1 MLQTTNPFQ
10 HWRRITTDR
19 KVEKTEPVRYP
30 SKENTLKVFVL
41 NMRGQP
47 LMPCSPPKARKLLR
61 AGKAVPVRRTPFVIR
76 LTVPTG
82 ETKQPISLGVDAG
95 YQHIGLSATT
105 AKEELLASEVELRQD
120 VTGLLSDRLAL
131 RRARRNRKTRYRAPR
146 FNNRVH
152 SKRKGWLAPSVENRI
167 QAHLS
172 RIEDILEILPVT
184 SVTVETAA
192 FDMQKIK
199 NPEIEGEGYQQ
210 GEQLGFWNVREY
222 VLFRD
227 GHVCQACKGKSKDP
241 ILNVHHIESRKTG
254 GDAPN
259 NLITLCETCHKAY
272 HAGKLKKFNPK
283 RGQSLK
289 AEAFMGIM
297 RWTVLNRLREHHPD
311 LPIANTYGY
320 LTKHKRIV
328 AGLPKTHCADAF
340 CISGNLDAKRRGEY
354 LYQKQTRRHNR
365 QIHKLTI
372 AKGGLRKR
380 NQAPYLVK
388 GFRLFD
394 KVLCQ
399 GEVGFIFGRR
409 SSGSFDVRR
418 LDGTKISAGISYKKL
433 SLLEKRKTFL
443 TEFRKESRDSS
454 LA

>member
-61 AGKAVPVRRTPFVIR
+61 AGKAVPVRRTPFVIQ

-82 ETKQPISLGVDAG
+82 ETKQPITLGVDAG
-95 YQHIGLSATT
+95 YKHVGLSATT

-146 FNNRVH
+146 FDNRVR
-152 SKRKGWLAPSVENRI
+152 SKHKGWLAPSVENRI
-167 QAHLS
+167 QAHIS
-172 RIEDILEILPVT
+172 RIEAVCRVLPITKIVI
-184 SVTVETAA
+184 ETAS
-192 FDMQKIK
+192 FDIQKIK
-199 NPEIEGEGYQQ
+199 NPEVEGTDYLQ
-210 GEQLGFWNVREY
+210 GDQLGFWNVREY

-227 GHVCQACKGKSKDP
+227 GHACQACKGRSKDL

-254 GDAPN
+254 GDAPG
-259 NLITLCETCHKAY
+259 NLITLCEACHKAY
-272 HAGKLKKFNPK
+272 HAGKLKQFSPK
-283 RGQSLK
+283 RGASFR
-289 AEAFMGIM
+289 AETFMGIM
-297 RWTVLNRLREHHPD
+297 RWTVLNRLRERHPE
-311 LPIANTYGY
+311 LPVTNTCGY

-340 CISGNLDAKRRGEY
+340 CIAGVLDAKRRGEY
-354 LYQKQTRRHNR
+354 LFQKQTRRHNR

-372 AKGGLRKR
+372 LKGGVRKR
-380 NQAPYLVK
+380 HQAPYLVH

-394 KVLCQ
+394 KVLCK
-399 GEVGFIFGRR
+399 GEGGFIFGRR
-409 SSGSFDVRR
+409 SSGAFDVRR

-433 SLLEKRKTFL
+433 SLLEKRKMFL
-443 TEFRKESRDSS
+443 TELRKEGRDSS
-454 LA
+454 RV

>member
-1 MLQTTNPFQ
+1 M
-10 HWRRITTDR
+10 
-19 KVEKTEPVRYP
+19 
-30 SKENTLKVFVL
+30 ENTLKVFVL

-61 AGKAVPVRRTPFVIR
+61 AGKAVPVRRTPFVIQ

-82 ETKQPISLGVDAG
+82 ETKQPITLGVDAG
-95 YQHIGLSATT
+95 YKHVGLSATT

-146 FNNRVH
+146 FANRVRSEH
-152 SKRKGWLAPSVENRI
+152 KGWLAPSVENRI
-167 QAHLS
+167 QAHIS
-172 RIEDILEILPVT
+172 RIEAVCRVLPITKIVI
-184 SVTVETAA
+184 ETAS
-192 FDMQKIK
+192 FDIQKIK
-199 NPEIEGEGYQQ
+199 NPEIEDEGYQQ

-227 GHVCQACKGKSKDP
+227 GHVCQACKGRSKDL

-254 GDAPN
+254 GDAPG
-259 NLITLCETCHKAY
+259 NLITLCEACHKAF
-272 HAGKLKKFNPK
+272 HAGKLKQFSPR
-283 RGQSLK
+283 RGASFR
-289 AEAFMGIM
+289 AETFMGIM
-297 RWTVLNRLREHHPD
+297 RWTVLNRLRERHPE
-311 LPIANTYGY
+311 LPVTNTYGY

-328 AGLPKTHCADAF
+328 ADLPKTHCADAF
-340 CISGNLDAKRRGEY
+340 CIAGVLDAKRRGEY
-354 LYQKQTRRHNR
+354 LFQKQTRRHNR

-372 AKGGLRKR
+372 LKGGVRKR
-380 NQAPYLVK
+380 HQAPYLVH

-394 KVLCQ
+394 KVLCK

-409 SSGSFDVRR
+409 SSGAFDVRR

-443 TEFRKESRDSS
+443 TELRKEDGDSS
-454 LA
+454 RV

>member
-1 MLQTTNPFQ
+1 M
-10 HWRRITTDR
+10 
-19 KVEKTEPVRYP
+19 
-30 SKENTLKVFVL
+30 ENTLKVFVL
-41 NMRGQP
+41 NMRGHP

-61 AGKAVPVRRTPFVIR
+61 AGKAVPVRRTPFVIQ

-82 ETKQPISLGVDAG
+82 ETKQPITLGVDAG
-95 YQHIGLSATT
+95 YKHVGLSATT

-120 VTGLLSDRLAL
+120 VTGLLSNRLAL

-146 FNNRVH
+146 FANRVRSEH
-152 SKRKGWLAPSVENRI
+152 KGWLAPSVENRI
-167 QAHLS
+167 QAHIS
-172 RIEDILEILPVT
+172 RIEAVCRVLPITKIVI
-184 SVTVETAA
+184 ETAS
-192 FDMQKIK
+192 FDIQKIK
-199 NPEIEGEGYQQ
+199 NPEVEGTDYQQ

-227 GHVCQACKGKSKDP
+227 GHVCQACKGRSKDL

-254 GDAPN
+254 GDAPG
-259 NLITLCETCHKAY
+259 NLITLCEACHKAY
-272 HAGKLKKFNPK
+272 HAGKLKQFSPR
-283 RGQSLK
+283 RGASFR
-289 AEAFMGIM
+289 AETFMGLM
-297 RWTVLNRLREHHPD
+297 RWTVLNRLRERHPE
-311 LPIANTYGY
+311 LPVTNTYGY

-340 CISGNLDAKRRGEY
+340 CIAGVLDAKRRGEY
-354 LYQKQTRRHNR
+354 LFQKQTRRHNR

-372 AKGGLRKR
+372 LKGGVRKR
-380 NQAPYLVK
+380 HQAPYLVH

-394 KVLCQ
+394 KVLCK

-409 SSGSFDVRR
+409 SSGAFDVRR

-443 TEFRKESRDSS
+443 TELRKEDRDSS
-454 LA
+454 RV

>member
-1 MLQTTNPFQ
+1 M
-10 HWRRITTDR
+10 
-19 KVEKTEPVRYP
+19 
-30 SKENTLKVFVL
+30 KVFVL

-61 AGKAVPVRRTPFVIR
+61 AGKAVPVRRMPFVIQ
-76 LTVPTG
+76 LKVPTG
-82 ETKQPISLGVDAG
+82 ETRQPINLGVDAG
-95 YQHIGLSATT
+95 SKHIGLSASTT
-105 AKEELLASEVELRQD
+105 KEELFASEVELRQD
-120 VTGLLSDRLAL
+120 MTDLLSGRREL
-131 RRARRNRKTRYRAPR
+131 RRSRRNRKTRYREPR
-146 FNNRVH
+146 FDNRVH
-152 SKRKGWLAPSVENRI
+152 GKNKGWLAPSVENRI

-172 RIEDILEILPVT
+172 RIEDILVILPVT

-199 NPEIEGEGYQQ
+199 HPEIKGEGYQQ

-272 HAGKLKKFNPK
+272 HAGKLKQFSPK
-283 RGQSLK
+283 RGASFR
-289 AEAFMGIM
+289 AETFMGIM
-297 RWTVLNRLREHHPD
+297 RWTVLNRLRERHPE
-311 LPIANTYGY
+311 LPVTNTYGY

-340 CISGNLDAKRRGEY
+340 CIAGVLDAKRRGEY
-354 LYQKQTRRHNR
+354 LFQKQTRRHNR

-372 AKGGLRKR
+372 LKGGVRKR
-380 NQAPYLVK
+380 HQAPYLVH

-394 KVLCQ
+394 KVLCK

-409 SSGSFDVRR
+409 SSGAFDVRR
-418 LDGTKISAGISYKKL
+418 LNGTKISAGISYKKL
-433 SLLEKRKTFL
+433 SLLEKRKMFL
-443 TEFRKESRDSS
+443 TELRKEGRDSS
-454 LA
+454 RV

>member
-1 MLQTTNPFQ
+1 M
-10 HWRRITTDR
+10 
-19 KVEKTEPVRYP
+19 
-30 SKENTLKVFVL
+30 ENTLKVFVL

-61 AGKAVPVRRTPFVIR
+61 AGKAVPVRRTPFVIQ

-82 ETKQPISLGVDAG
+82 ETKQPITLGVDAG
-95 YQHIGLSATT
+95 YKHVGLSATT

-120 VTGLLSDRLAL
+120 VTGLLSNRLAL

-146 FNNRVH
+146 FDNRVR
-152 SKRKGWLAPSVENRI
+152 SKHKGWLAPSVENRI
-167 QAHLS
+167 QAHIS
-172 RIEDILEILPVT
+172 RIEAVCRVLPITKIVI
-184 SVTVETAA
+184 ETAS
-192 FDMQKIK
+192 FDIQKIK
-199 NPEIEGEGYQQ
+199 NPEVEGTDYQQ
-210 GEQLGFWNVREY
+210 GEQLSFWNVREY

-227 GHVCQACKGKSKDP
+227 GHVCQACKGRSKDL

-254 GDAPN
+254 GDAPG
-259 NLITLCETCHKAY
+259 NLITLCEACHKAY
-272 HAGKLKKFNPK
+272 HAGKLKQFSPR
-283 RGQSLK
+283 RGASFR
-289 AEAFMGIM
+289 AETFMGIM
-297 RWTVLNRLREHHPD
+297 RWTVFNRLRERHPE
-311 LPIANTYGY
+311 LPVTNTYGY

-340 CISGNLDAKRRGEY
+340 CIAGVLDAKRRGEY
-354 LYQKQTRRHNR
+354 LFQKQTRRHNR

-372 AKGGLRKR
+372 LKGGVRKR
-380 NQAPYLVK
+380 HQAPYLVH

-394 KVLCQ
+394 KVLCK

-409 SSGSFDVRR
+409 SSGAFDVRR

-443 TEFRKESRDSS
+443 TELRKEDGDSS
-454 LA
+454 RV